1 MRLRMNKA
9 RWIVLLCLIPV
20 IALASGLALTSGT
33 GGTGVAAASVPA
45 SVTVTPVEAYN
56 PVKTQHTLTATVKTA
71 GGSPAADTEVQW
83 ILPFFP
89 QMVGAIVDA
98 SNASEVTNTRAVA
111 RTDASGEATLT
122 ITATRP
128 GDTDVI
134 VYVPGIA
141 DTTKHKVFA
150 TKHWEDIQVTWPAD
164 ATNKIGTEHT
174 FEVTVTQVDGTP
186 LPGIDV
192 SWTIVDDDPNAK
204 FKSSGTN
211 TERNTTDASGN
222 ASVTLEQVTAAGGD
236 NSVRIEVL
244 GTRDVV
250 MFSHEAVKTWRA
262 PALEITKTGPDR
274 EELGKT
280 VEYSIIVENTGQ
292 EAATSLVI
300 TDTIPSGFS
309 YLSSTPVGTRSGS
322 TVTWNVA
329 TLEAGRDYR
338 ITVRFTADRVGTW
351 TNTVRVSSAEG
362 ISDDSRATT
371 VIYGEAILDITKTGP
386 AEVTEGDNAQYTI
399 TVKNN
404 GTIDAENTVV
414 TDLIPSCMTY
424 SSSSPAATVSGG
436 VATWNIGD
444 LAPGASRTF
453 TITLTADVVGDC
465 TNTAQAVASNADRVE
480 DSVVTTIKKKLV
492 PDVSITKT
500 GPATIYLRTNGTF
513 IINVENTG
521 ETELTNVVVT
531 DTLPANLTYQ
541 SSSPAATVSGRTLT
555 WTFASLAVG
564 QTRQITVVCQ
574 GSTIGSFTNPVSVTT
589 GEGVSDTA
597 SAAGAVVGEPGM
609 TMQITDTIDPV
620 AVGGQTTYRVNLK
633 NQGEV
638 TVHNLKLTLT
648 LPASV
653 SYISASGPLTF
664 TVSGNVVTFD
674 GAATLNAGQT
684 MQFNVIVRAVSA
696 GPAVCTATM
705 TFDEFAL
712 PVSAEEGTTIYSP

>member
-1 MRLRMNKA
+1 MRLRMNKV

-20 IALASGLALTSGT
+20 IGLASGLALTNGT
-33 GGTGVAAASVPA
+33 GGAGVAAITAPA
-45 SVTVTPVEAYN
+45 SVTVSPVEAYN

-111 RTDASGEATLT
+111 RTDANGEATMT

-128 GDTDVI
+128 GDTDII

-164 ATNKIGTEHT
+164 AVNKVGTEHT

-204 FKSSGTN
+204 IKSSGTN

-222 ASVTLEQVTAAGGD
+222 ASVTLQQVTAAGGD
-236 NSVRIEVL
+236 NSVRIDVL
-244 GTRDVV
+244 GTTGSV
-250 MFSHEAVKTWRA
+250 MFSHEAVKTWQA
-262 PALEITKTGPDR
+262 PDLEITKTGPDR

-300 TDTIPSGFS
+300 TDTIPAGFS

-322 TVTWNVA
+322 TVTWNTA
-329 TLEAGRDYR
+329 TLAAGRSYR

-351 TNTVRVSSAEG
+351 TNIVRVNSAEG

-371 VIYGEAILDITKTGP
+371 VIYGEAVLGITKTGP

-399 TVKNN
+399 TVRNN
-404 GTIDAENTVV
+404 GTIAADNTVV
-414 TDLIPSCMTY
+414 TDLIPGCMIY
-424 SSSSPAATVSGG
+424 SSSSPAAAVSGG
-436 VATWNIGD
+436 VATWNVGD

-465 TNTAQAVASNADRVE
+465 TNTAQAVADNASRVE
-480 DSVVTTIKKKLV
+480 ASVVTRIIKKLV

-500 GPATIYLRTNGTF
+500 GPATIYLHTSGTF
-513 IINVENTG
+513 TINVANTG

-541 SSSPAATVSGRTLT
+541 SSSPAAAVSGKTLT

-574 GSTIGSFTNPVSVTT
+574 GNTIGSFTNPVSVTT
-589 GEGVSDTA
+589 TEGVSATA

-609 TMQITDTIDPV
+609 TMQITDTFDPV
-620 AVGGQTTYRVNLK
+620 VVGGQTTYQVTLK
-633 NQGEV
+633 NQGEIAL
-638 TVHNLKLTLT
+638 HNLKLVVN
-648 LPASV
+648 LPANV
-653 SYISASGPLTF
+653 TYISAGGPMTYS
-664 TVSGNVVTFD
+664 VSGNQVTFN
-674 GAATLNAGQT
+674 GSSTINVGQT
-684 MQFNVIVRAVSA
+684 MQFTVGVRAVTA
-696 GPAVCTATM
+696 GAAVCTATI

-712 PVSAEEGTTIYSP
+712 PVSSEEGTTIYSP